1 MHDDH
6 EKVAGSL
13 LGLFCGDALGMPY
26 ETQPPEAIPARLE
39 MEEARLGR
47 GTYTDDTQMAIAV
60 CESLVRCGRVDAR
73 DLAATIADAF
83 DPDRGYGPGTTT
95 VVRLW
100 GEGVP
105 LEEAAL
111 RLFDGEGSAG
121 NGAAMRV
128 APVGLLFARDPERCA
143 EEARRS
149 ARLTHAHPLGIDGAA
164 AVAAAVGAAFR
175 GDDHFAAARAAVTT
189 DEFARRIAAAEE
201 LAQRARF
208 ASAAARSGG
217 ATEEAAPAEDA
228 APAEVAPPEVAAP
241 EEVTPAED
249 AAPEEVTPA
258 EVARLL
264 GATVA
269 AHESVPAALVAAAAP
284 SFEDALTFA
293 VRCGGDTDTVA
304 AMAGAIA
311 GARLGASAIPRRWL
325 DALEDGPK
333 GRGHVERLAAQLV
346 HRMSAR

>member
-1 MHDDH
+1 MGRMHDDH

-60 CESLVRCGRVDAR
+60 CESLVRCGRVDER

-175 GDDHFAAARAAVTT
+175 GGDHFAAARAAVTT

-201 LAQRARF
+201 LAQRASF

-217 ATEEAAPAEDA
+217 TTEEAAPAED
-228 APAEVAPPEVAAP
+228 AAP

-311 GARLGASAIPRRWL
+311 GARLGAGAIPQRWL

-346 HRMSAR
+346 QRMSAG